1 MGTSAVCAM
10 ALLFGASRIRRLQ
23 ALLGFSGLGF
33 PLDFRAW
40 GLGFRVSD
48 LGLTPDPKPPNLSGI
63 QGSKLASRSTISI
76 VYSLRTTST
85 ASLQ

>member
-23 ALLGFSGLGF
+23 ALLGFSDLGF

-48 LGLTPDPKPPNLSGI
+48 SGLTPDPKPQTFPGFKVQSWLPGRQS
-63 QGSKLASRSTISI
+63 A
-76 VYSLRTTST
+76 
-85 ASLQ
+85 